1 MPKKRP
7 SLKEDVNE
15 RAYRIVQAM
24 TGDGP
29 RPEPPGNREKNP
41 EAVKRGRAGGKKGG
55 DARALTLSASKR
67 KKIAKKAAKQRWT
80 KPDAAPSVMT
90 ETVKE

>member
-7 SLKEDVNE
+7 SLREDANE

-29 RPEPPGNREKNP
+29 RPEPPGSREKNP
-41 EAVKRGRAGGKKGG
+41 EAVKRGRAGGKVGG
-55 DARALTLSASKR
+55 KARAAKLSARRR
-67 KKIAKKAAKQRWT
+67 KLISKKASEKRWPPKQ
-80 KPDAAPSVMT
+80 
-90 ETVKE
+90 